1 MLKKHLKSACCRAHV
16 IQYGGKRRQ
25 CVSCRRTWTVRP
37 KRRGR
42 KRFRA
47 PVDLIERYFSGSISS
62 IRSFAKRN
70 HWDRDRAQQKIRR
83 SLVRYAAKHKN
94 DWFASIPIDGK
105 LVAIADAIWH
115 RLDGEKI
122 TIFIILLRPINSN
135 NAIILPPIFVSGHED
150 GKGWEYAWKQV
161 PDARKR
167 RICALVCDGQW
178 WLIAFGYRQNW
189 VVQRC
194 QFHLLA
200 NLQMYLGVK
209 DRQRNSR
216 VLKLVHALF
225 STADQKRS
233 RFIIAQL
240 ANIRAASKSR
250 GIRRVLSGLATNH
263 KDFQNYLRYPELNLP
278 TTTNTAESCISGIR
292 ELMRR
297 CRGFR
302 SRKTL
307 SLWIKGYII
316 WKKAIKCNG
325 ENQQK

>member
-1 MLKKHLKSACCRAHV
+1 MLKKHLKSACCRACV
-16 IQYGGKRRQ
+16 IRYGGKRRQ

-47 PVDLIERYFSGSISS
+47 HVNLIERYFSGSISS

-70 HWDRDRAQQKIRR
+70 HWDRDRAQQTIKR
-83 SLVRYAAKHKN
+83 SLVRYVAKHKN
-94 DWFASIPIDGK
+94 DWFASIPINGK

-115 RLDGEKI
+115 HIGGEKI
-122 TIFIILLRPINSN
+122 TIFIILLRPVDNNNSV
-135 NAIILPPIFVSGHED
+135 ILPPIFASGHED
-150 GKGWEYAWKQV
+150 RKGWDYAWKQV
-161 PDARKR
+161 PNAYKR
-167 RICALVCDGQW
+167 HICALVCDGQP
-178 WLIAFGYRQNW
+178 WLIAFGNRQNW

-200 NLQMYLGVK
+200 NLQMYLGVR

-216 VLKLVHALF
+216 TLQLVHALF
-225 STADQKRS
+225 STTDQRQS
-233 RFIIAQL
+233 HHIIAQL

-250 GIRRVLSGLATNH
+250 GIRRVLSGLETNYR
-263 KDFQNYLRYPELNLP
+263 DFQNYLRYPKLNLP
-278 TTTNTAESCISGIR
+278 TTTNTAESCINGIR

-307 SLWIKGYII
+307 SLWLTGYIL
-316 WKKAIKCNG
+316 WKKMIKCNG
-325 ENQQK
+325 KNQQK

>member
-1 MLKKHLKSACCRAHV
+1 MLRKHLKSACCRARV
-16 IQYGGKRRQ
+16 IRYGGKRRQ

-47 PVDLIERYFSGSISS
+47 PSTLIERYFSGSISS
-62 IRSFAKRN
+62 IRSLAKRN
-70 HWDRDRAQQKIRR
+70 RWDRDRAQQKVRR
-83 SLVRYAAKHKN
+83 SLARYVAQHRD
-94 DWFASIPIDGK
+94 DWFVSVPTCGK
-105 LVAIADAIWH
+105 LVAIVDAMWH
-115 RLDGEKI
+115 RICGEKI
-122 TIFIILLRPINSN
+122 TIFVILLRPIDN
-135 NAIILPPIFVSGHED
+135 NDAAVLPPIFVSGHED
-150 GKGWEYAWKQV
+150 GNGWEYAWKQI
-161 PDARKR
+161 PHAYKR

-178 WLIAFGYRQNW
+178 WLIAFGYRQKW

-200 NLQMYLGVK
+200 NLQMYLGVR

-216 VLKLVHALF
+216 VLRLVHALF
-225 STADQKRS
+225 STADPKRS
-233 RFIIAQL
+233 RRILVQL

-250 GIRRVLSGLATNH
+250 GIRRILSGLETNYS
-263 KDFQNYLRYPELNLP
+263 DFQSYLRYPELNLP
-278 TTTNTAESCISGIR
+278 ITTNAAESCISGIK

-307 SLWIKGYII
+307 SLWITGYILWRKTI
-316 WKKAIKCNG
+316 RCNG
-325 ENQQK
+325 KNQQK